1 MGLSLYCDKTVSPIP
16 TVYFCNETKCAIWT
30 MDYHDRSLVS
40 LLTIGRAVLFTHR
53 LLCFSYCL
61 VSPEFLGE
69 TQLQCF
75 TSTFLHWHSYSRMFW
90 AFCLTCVVYFLLIVG
105 GLDHKNSV
113 ACLIKQVYTTGYM
126 LILQNPI

>member
-1 MGLSLYCDKTVSPIP
+1 MLKGKFTFDLLKQHFRFTHTEMLNLKLSFQSLFLLGDFGTGPILVLHFESCSWVYPYIVIKLSPIP

-69 TQLQCF
+69 T
-75 TSTFLHWHSYSRMFW
+75 
-90 AFCLTCVVYFLLIVG
+90 
-105 GLDHKNSV
+105 
-113 ACLIKQVYTTGYM
+113 
-126 LILQNPI
+126 